1 MVVECVTD
9 AMLDS
14 SDTRIVLVN
23 IFWARNQYF
32 LDIVKLLI
40 SYLSVSDSFVI
51 LINHGYFQSVA
62 VKIQALRRTIAM
74 HLGSAFVRSTM
85 AENYVTAVLQVTT
98 SILNVWVSGQYFSN
112 TGPHVLFH
120 VFESFEMKSDSS
132 CARELFVVSACN
144 CDTYGSYGIT
154 CDQNGQCPCRPTFM
168 GLTCDKCRP
177 NFYNYP
183 NCEGTVI

>member
-1 MVVECVTD
+1 M
-9 AMLDS
+9 
-14 SDTRIVLVN
+14 N
-23 IFWARNQYF
+23 IFQLMNICQ
-32 LDIVKLLI
+32 IVDKLPFCIRLFCG
-40 SYLSVSDSFVI
+40 FVLTVGI
-51 LINHGYFQSVA
+51 FQSVA

-74 HLGSAFVRSTM
+74 HMDSAFVRSTM

-98 SILNVWVSGQYFSN
+98 STRNVWVSGQNVFFDA
-112 TGPHVLFH
+112 GPLVLLP
-120 VFESFEMKSDSS
+120 VFESFQMKNDRS

-154 CDQNGQCPCRPTFM
+154 CDENGQCPCRPTFM